1 MGVARPAAS
10 AADRPSLKKKK
21 RQAHLQAS
29 RYAPRIHELLEFI
42 TERASI
48 FFASN
53 FRFVRIK
60 ILNFSRL
67 SMTNSKDFPRPQD
80 HIDKE
85 SKQISHNPDMFRKV
99 FAYKTTRFCDYLF
112 VFKKKKNHSRMQKNF
127 AVEYRTTS
135 IPPNRNCNPFKIT
148 RSKELL
154 WSFLPKVICS
164 PDTGAGIR
172 VYSRSTI
179 VKIN

>member
-1 MGVARPAAS
+1 MRVARPAAS

-21 RQAHLQAS
+21 TSPSTSVTICTTNTWAFRV
-29 RYAPRIHELLEFI
+29 YYWKGEY
-42 TERASI
+42 